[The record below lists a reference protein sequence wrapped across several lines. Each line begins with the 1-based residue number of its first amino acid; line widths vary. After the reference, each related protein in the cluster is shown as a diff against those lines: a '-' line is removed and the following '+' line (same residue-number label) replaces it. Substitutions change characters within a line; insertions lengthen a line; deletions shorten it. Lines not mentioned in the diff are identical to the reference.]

1 MGVAQ
6 IQSDKTRPKRA
17 AAKTVTR
24 RPEITKLRPFGNSQG
39 VIIPKSI
46 LDQIDFS
53 QGVEVVIDGDEL
65 RLRPA
70 VRSDDPF
77 GFAAAVRFEVAH
89 GMNAEFPDII
99 DAEDWPE

>member
-1 MGVAQ
+1 MGTAH
-6 IQSDKTRPKRA
+6 IQSDKTRPRRA
-17 AAKTVTR
+17 AAKTVVR
-24 RPEITKLRPFGNSQG
+24 KPEVTKLRPFGNSQG

-46 LDQIDFS
+46 LDVMDFS

-70 VRSDDPF
+70 ARRDDPF
-77 GFAAAVRFEVAH
+77 GFAAAVQFEVAH
-89 GMNAEFPDII
+89 GMNAELPDII